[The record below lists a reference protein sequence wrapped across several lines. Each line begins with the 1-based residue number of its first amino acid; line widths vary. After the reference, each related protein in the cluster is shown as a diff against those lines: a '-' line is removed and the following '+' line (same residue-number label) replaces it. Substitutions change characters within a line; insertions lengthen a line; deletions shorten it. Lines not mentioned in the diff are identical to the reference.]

1 MIIDFHT
8 HIFSPDIICRREYF
22 LSDAA
27 FSLLYA
33 ENQSRMADHS
43 DLLLYMDENFID
55 HAVAMSFPWHTQK
68 FCNLHNEYMAATMKQ
83 HSGRVSCFGMV
94 AVNSGRDQVK
104 QQVREIKSAGL
115 AGIGELGFY
124 AEGFTPENAEF
135 TRHVLEAAGTESLPV
150 CLHINEPVGHMY
162 SGKYQPR
169 LDELYII
176 LKEFR
181 DVKVILSH
189 WGGGL
194 FVYEL
199 MPEVKDSLK
208 NVWYDTAATPY
219 LYSPGIYDC
228 SIAAAG
234 AGKILFG
241 SDFPLLGI
249 KRYTE
254 ALNKQDAA
262 VREMIM
268 YSNAATILG
277 LK

>member
-1 MIIDFHT
+1 MILDFHT
-8 HIFSPDIICRREYF
+8 HIFPPDVITKRDDF
-22 LSDAA
+22 LDDTA

-33 ENQSRMADHS
+33 PSKSRIADDS
-43 DLLLYMDENFID
+43 DLLIYLDDNSID

-68 FCNLHNEYMAATMKQ
+68 FCSLHNEYMAAVMQQ
-83 HSGRVSCFGMV
+83 HSGRVWCFGMV
-94 AVNSGRDQVK
+94 AVNSGRGQIK

-124 AEGFTPENAEF
+124 TEGFTRANAEF
-135 TRHVLEAAGTESLPV
+135 TRYVLEAAGSESLPV
-150 CLHINEPVGHMY
+150 CLHVNEPVGHMY
-162 SGKYQPR
+162 SGKYAPR
-169 LDELYII
+169 LDELFII

-181 DVKVILSH
+181 EVKVILSH

-199 MPEVKDSLK
+199 MPEVKEALR

-219 LYSPGIYDC
+219 LFKNGIYD
-228 SIAAAG
+228 SAVAAAG
-234 AGKILFG
+234 AEKFLFG

-254 ALNKQDAA
+254 ALNTQDAA

-268 YSNAATILG
+268 YKNAAAILG
-277 LK
+277 L